1 MILATTTRGLRRP
14 VAHTATRRWMLG
26 SFGAT
31 AAAGVL
37 AACGAATGSSGGTT
51 GSAAQGNSATKT
63 HAPVTLTFES
73 YSSGGQAG
81 GQINEFENWKQTFE
95 RAKQKYPWITV
106 ESTFV
111 GGMSPGSY
119 DRWTAAMAAGSAPSI
134 MEFETKRMA
143 SFAEKATLLDM
154 TQRAAKSSAAKKADF
169 IEADWDKCVYKG
181 KLWMMIA
188 MSKPAV
194 FFYNSEI
201 LKKAGVSD
209 LTTKWGDP
217 AWTWDAFVELC
228 KKVMTSGAAQ
238 FGFGMSTWW
247 VYQQPFLWSN
257 GGDFVNKDRTGGATD
272 QPASLEALQRMQD
285 LNQKDK
291 AIASP
296 LNNTTNAKFETGQ
309 IAIFHNNSGNWLG
322 YGQVQDLK
330 WNVAP
335 IPTGKAGTIARNPP
349 NGWAIYAQEK
359 YPDDAFSMVE
369 EMVQPDA
376 LRNIEGV
383 PDRKAQAEAGDFAA
397 AKVPGIN
404 WKVFI
409 DAKKNSKDEPAT
421 QYFQDLDKTLN
432 NSGINNALWKGEM
445 SVKDWATRAREKV
458 DAVLQGKGPQ
468 DW

>member
-1 MILATTTRGLRRP
+1 MEADSMGMGMRP
-14 VAHTATRRWMLG
+14 TRRWALG
-26 SFGAT
+26 TF
-31 AAAGVL
+31 AAGAAGGL
-37 AACGAATGSSGGTT
+37 AACAGGGAAAP
-51 GSAAQGNSATKT
+51 AATRSNQ
-63 HAPVTLTFES
+63 PVTLTFES

-81 GQINEFENWKQTFE
+81 GQINEFENWKQTFD
-95 RAKQKYPWITV
+95 RAKAQYPWITV
-106 ESTFV
+106 DSTFV
-111 GGMSPGSY
+111 GSLTPGSY
-119 DRWTAAMAAGSAPSI
+119 DRWTAAMAAGTAPSI

-143 SFAEKATLLDM
+143 SFAEKGTLLDL
-154 TQRAAKSSAAKKADF
+154 TQRAAKSKAAKKEDF
-169 IEADWDKCVYKG
+169 IEADWQKCVYKG

-201 LKKAGVSD
+201 LKKVGVGD
-209 LTTKWGDP
+209 LTTRWGDP
-217 AWTWDAFVELC
+217 AWTWDALVTLG
-228 KKVMTSGAAQ
+228 KKVMSSGAAPFA
-238 FGFGMSTWW
+238 FGQSTWW

-257 GGDFVNKDRTGGATD
+257 GGDFANKDVTGGAVD
-272 QPASLEALQRMQD
+272 QPASLEALQRMAD
-285 LNQKDK
+285 FNLKDK
-291 AIASP
+291 AVASP
-296 LNNTTNAKFETGQ
+296 LNNAMGAKFETGQ
-309 IAIFHNNSGNWLG
+309 IAIYHNNSGNWLG
-322 YGQVQDLK
+322 YGQVPDLK

-335 IPTGKAGTIARNPP
+335 VPTGKAGTIARNPP

-359 YPDDAFSMVE
+359 HPDDTWAMVE

-397 AKVPGIN
+397 AKVPGLN

-409 DAKKNSKDEPAT
+409 DAKKNSRDEPAT

-432 NSGINNALWKGEM
+432 NNPINDALWRGEL
-445 SVKDWATRAREKV
+445 SVKEWAARAKEKI